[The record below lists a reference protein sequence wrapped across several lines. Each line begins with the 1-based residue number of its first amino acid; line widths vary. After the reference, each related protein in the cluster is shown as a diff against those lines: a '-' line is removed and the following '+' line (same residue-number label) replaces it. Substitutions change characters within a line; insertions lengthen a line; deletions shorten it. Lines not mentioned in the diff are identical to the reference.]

1 MKKTFV
7 LFIFSIILCFAYGET
22 DAVYTARILSR
33 MAEMEMNGALSLWI
47 TDCDTGEG
55 IEGALVAIEN
65 VGSTKSDADGV
76 AAFPVLEDGT
86 YNFIVQ
92 HDDYVLTKDSF
103 EIFGGS
109 IFFNKYSIPKKVE
122 YQYIKIILDWGKNPK
137 DLDIHLIKE
146 NGYHISFRDKKRSDD
161 GTVWLDRDDMDSFGP
176 ETITITELD
185 NAAVYRCFVFNW
197 SKQHET
203 NGFSLSQSG
212 ARIRV
217 YADNKFI
224 RTYTVPEQERGG
236 NVAGFWYSRRK
247 ICHGW
252 IHRVDR
258 FLSEVGTTKSR
269 KKTPVQQSFGRT
281 AKKTPAFSGIHGIL
295 RVANAGCGYL
305 PAPVVRCGYPPASRL
320 RDSVASPPA
329 DYTGSD
335 CQQFR
340 LPSCRLRLSAAAT
353 RPQVVCGIR
362 SPVLRLTAGFGCNHR

>member
-1 MKKTFV
+1 MKKIVLIFV
-7 LFIFSIILCFAYGET
+7 LAGSLCFAYGET
-22 DAVYTARILSR
+22 DGVYTARILSR

-103 EIFGGS
+103 EVFGGS
-109 IFFNKYSIPKKVE
+109 IFFNRYSIPKK
-122 YQYIKIILDWGKNPK
+122 
-137 DLDIHLIKE
+137 
-146 NGYHISFRDKKRSDD
+146 HISFRDKKRSDD

-176 ETITITELD
+176 ETITITKLD

-224 RTYTVPEQERGG
+224 RTYTVPEQERG
-236 NVAGFWYSRRK
+236 VTWQ
-247 ICHGW
+247 
-252 IHRVDR
+252 V
-258 FLSEVGTTKSR
+258 
-269 KKTPVQQSFGRT
+269 
-281 AKKTPAFSGIHGIL
+281 FSIQEGKF
-295 RVANAGCGYL
+295 V
-305 PAPVVRCGYPPASRL
+305 
-320 RDSVASPPA
+320 
-329 DYTGSD
+329 
-335 CQQFR
+335 
-340 LPSCRLRLSAAAT
+340 
-353 RPQVVCGIR
+353 
-362 SPVLRLTAGFGCNHR
+362 TAGYIE

>member
-1 MKKTFV
+1 MKKIILMFV
-7 LFIFSIILCFAYGET
+7 LAGSLCFAYGET

-103 EIFGGS
+103 EVFGGS

-224 RTYTVPEQERGG
+224 RTYTVPEQERG
-236 NVAGFWYSRRK
+236 VTWQ
-247 ICHGW
+247 
-252 IHRVDR
+252 V
-258 FLSEVGTTKSR
+258 
-269 KKTPVQQSFGRT
+269 FGIQEG
-281 AKKTPAFSGIHGIL
+281 KF
-295 RVANAGCGYL
+295 V
-305 PAPVVRCGYPPASRL
+305 
-320 RDSVASPPA
+320 
-329 DYTGSD
+329 
-335 CQQFR
+335 
-340 LPSCRLRLSAAAT
+340 
-353 RPQVVCGIR
+353 
-362 SPVLRLTAGFGCNHR
+362 TAGYIE

>member
-1 MKKTFV
+1 MKKIV
-7 LFIFSIILCFAYGET
+7 LIFALIGSLCFAYGET

-33 MAEMEMNGALSLWI
+33 IAEMEMNGALSLWI

-76 AAFPVLEDGT
+76 AAFPILEDGT
-86 YNFIVQ
+86 YNFIIQ

-103 EIFGGS
+103 EVFVGS

-161 GTVWLDRDDMDSFGP
+161 GTVWLDRDDMDGFGP

-203 NGFSLSQSG
+203 SGFSLSQSG
-212 ARIRV
+212 TRIRV

-224 RTYTVPEQERGG
+224 RTYTVPAQERG
-236 NVAGFWYSRRK
+236 VTWQ
-247 ICHGW
+247 
-252 IHRVDR
+252 V
-258 FLSEVGTTKSR
+258 
-269 KKTPVQQSFGRT
+269 FGIQEG
-281 AKKTPAFSGIHGIL
+281 KF
-295 RVANAGCGYL
+295 V
-305 PAPVVRCGYPPASRL
+305 
-320 RDSVASPPA
+320 
-329 DYTGSD
+329 
-335 CQQFR
+335 
-340 LPSCRLRLSAAAT
+340 
-353 RPQVVCGIR
+353 
-362 SPVLRLTAGFGCNHR
+362 TAGYIE

>member
-1 MKKTFV
+1 MKKIV
-7 LFIFSIILCFAYGET
+7 LIFALIGSLCFAYGET

-33 MAEMEMNGALSLWI
+33 IAEMEMNGALSLWI

-76 AAFPVLEDGT
+76 AAFPILEDGT
-86 YNFIVQ
+86 YNFIIQ

-103 EIFGGS
+103 EVFDGS

-176 ETITITELD
+176 ETITITKLD
-185 NAAVYRCFVFNW
+185 NTAVYRCFVFNW

-203 NGFSLSQSG
+203 NGLSLSQSG

-224 RTYTVPEQERGG
+224 RTYTVPEQERG
-236 NVAGFWYSRRK
+236 VTWQ
-247 ICHGW
+247 
-252 IHRVDR
+252 V
-258 FLSEVGTTKSR
+258 
-269 KKTPVQQSFGRT
+269 FGIQEG
-281 AKKTPAFSGIHGIL
+281 KF
-295 RVANAGCGYL
+295 V
-305 PAPVVRCGYPPASRL
+305 
-320 RDSVASPPA
+320 
-329 DYTGSD
+329 
-335 CQQFR
+335 
-340 LPSCRLRLSAAAT
+340 
-353 RPQVVCGIR
+353 
-362 SPVLRLTAGFGCNHR
+362 TAGYIE

>member
-1 MKKTFV
+1 MKKIV
-7 LFIFSIILCFAYGET
+7 LIFALIGSLCFAYGET

-47 TDCDTGEG
+47 T
-55 IEGALVAIEN
+55 
-65 VGSTKSDADGV
+65 GV

-103 EIFGGS
+103 EVFGGS

-176 ETITITELD
+176 ETITITKLD
-185 NAAVYRCFVFNW
+185 NTAVYRCFVFNW

-224 RTYTVPEQERGG
+224 RTYTVPAQERG
-236 NVAGFWYSRRK
+236 VTWQ
-247 ICHGW
+247 
-252 IHRVDR
+252 V
-258 FLSEVGTTKSR
+258 
-269 KKTPVQQSFGRT
+269 FGIQEG
-281 AKKTPAFSGIHGIL
+281 KF
-295 RVANAGCGYL
+295 V
-305 PAPVVRCGYPPASRL
+305 
-320 RDSVASPPA
+320 
-329 DYTGSD
+329 
-335 CQQFR
+335 
-340 LPSCRLRLSAAAT
+340 
-353 RPQVVCGIR
+353 
-362 SPVLRLTAGFGCNHR
+362 TAGYIE